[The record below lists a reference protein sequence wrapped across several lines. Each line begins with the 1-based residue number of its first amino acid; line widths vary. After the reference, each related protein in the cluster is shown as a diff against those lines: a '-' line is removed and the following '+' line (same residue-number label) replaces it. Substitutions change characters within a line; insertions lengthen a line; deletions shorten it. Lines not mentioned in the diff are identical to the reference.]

1 MRRFYEQ
8 IKAPLLRLLKVPP
21 EPTPP
26 AGAVA
31 SVRVFRASPRFLWLN
46 LTKWLLTSLAAILGI
61 IIFLLAG
68 HFANTPD
75 RVERVIQIIEIIGLA
90 GIVLGMPFS
99 LFLVLLDYEM
109 RWYIVTDRSLR
120 LRHGVQRVREM
131 TMTFANV
138 QQITIQRG
146 PIQQLFGVA
155 DLQVRSAGG
164 GGLGAGAPGAQDD
177 AHELLDSMHVAVFR
191 GVENPEE
198 IRDLILARLKRLRD
212 SGLGDPDESPETG
225 AAAEGSEPS
234 APAPVLAA
242 AREALAE
249 ARLLRQA
256 AAQT

>member
-1 MRRFYEQ
+1 MRRLYEQ

-26 AGAVA
+26 AGAAA
-31 SVRVFRASPRFLWLN
+31 SIRVFRASPRFMWLN
-46 LTKWLLTSLAAILGI
+46 LAKWLLTSLAAITGI

-75 RVERVIQIIEIIGLA
+75 RVEFVFKVIEIIGLIT
-90 GIVLGMPFS
+90 IVMGMPFS
-99 LFLVLLDYEM
+99 FFLVVLDYEM

-146 PIQQLFGVA
+146 PIQQLFGIA

-164 GGLGAGAPGAQDD
+164 GGLGGGAPGAHGDGQ
-177 AHELLDSMHVAVFR
+177 EMLDSMHVATFR
-191 GVENPEE
+191 GVEKPEE

-212 SGLGDPDESPETG
+212 SGLGDPDEA
-225 AAAEGSEPS
+225 AAAEV
-234 APAPVLAA
+234 PAEEGLAQISSPVLAA

-249 ARLLRQA
+249 ARRLRQV
-256 AAQT
+256 AQGS